1 MIGDFIFMHVP
12 QQHEIPLTNP
22 TPLPFMD
29 VTALQHQAT
38 LAIAQQ
44 DYPRAIALLGQC
56 ITAQPEVRS
65 HYWQLGLVYCLVDEP
80 LEAQWVWTAALAES
94 EADAV
99 AAGTAELIAFL
110 DRVALSYLQARQTH
124 VAEQL
129 YSQILELDADHL
141 AAHYNL
147 GTLLVNLNQ
156 LAAAVEHLRAAIA
169 LQPDLA
175 DAHHNLG
182 YALEKLGDQDGA
194 IASYT
199 QALALQPQLGD
210 THYRLG
216 LCYQQQGQPEAAIA
230 HFHQAIQQQPN
241 QPMAN
246 ALAHDAIAALCL
258 AQRDWAGAIAA
269 LGHVVQCQPQFA
281 AAYVAYYGQEDG
293 QAAQPGDA
301 CQTAKLRCLQH
312 WMADEGIADVQTNP
326 SQSNLVDLA
335 QLVAERI
342 VAKLT
347 QQTHDAGDRIQ
358 QDMDTAIALLQATLA
373 HPPAP
378 ASLSTLLTQ
387 LLTYQTQLRSPTATA
402 SAIAADAIAADAIP
416 APTQLYLSTPAWLTE
431 RGAQWSAS
439 PDTHYRAIG
448 TEEMIDLPPSRNPDG
463 FFATRFS
470 SPAPGVAIIP
480 QGRIYYQAL
489 ATAIVS
495 PDNFL
500 LADLSTYS
508 PFPDPQRPDP
518 SYPSRHPI
526 FSQPTLPTAQRFEQP
541 LIGLS
546 SLLTAN
552 YFHWM
557 TELLPSLYLLQQAG
571 IDLTAYSVAIHCYQG
586 LSFQV
591 ETLQAMG
598 IQPHQVIS
606 SLTTDHLQSASLI
619 VPSLPGYIAW
629 PPRWVC
635 EFLQAMLL
643 TQPNAA
649 APSALAQPATKRL
662 YISRQD
668 AKIRR
673 VLNEGAVLDVLRPLG
688 FEAVTLNGKTV
699 AEQAALFHSAAVIVA
714 PHGAGLTN
722 LAFCTP
728 GTQVLELFA
737 SSEEQWPTYW
747 AIAGQ
752 AQLQYHSLICS
763 GTGGSLLRTL
773 LYPNPNTED
782 IWVDLQQLRYTLA
795 AMGITA
801 PPVVRG

>member
-1 MIGDFIFMHVP
+1 
-12 QQHEIPLTNP
+12 
-22 TPLPFMD
+22 MD

-56 ITAQPEVRS
+56 ITAEPDVRS

-80 LEAQWVWTAALAES
+80 LEAQWVWMAALAES
-94 EADAV
+94 EPDAV
-99 AAGTAELIAFL
+99 AAGTAELIGFL
-110 DRVALSYLQARQTH
+110 DRVALSYLQARQTQ
-124 VAEQL
+124 VAEQI

-156 LAAAVEHLRAAIA
+156 LERAVEHLRAAIA

-182 YALEKLGDQDGA
+182 YALEKLGDQDSA

-199 QALALQPQLGD
+199 QALVLQPQLGD

-216 LCYQQQGQPEAAIA
+216 LCYQHQGQAKAAIA
-230 HFHQAIQQQPN
+230 QFRQAIQQQPN
-241 QPMAN
+241 QPISN

-258 AQRDWAGAIAA
+258 TERDWSGAIAA
-269 LGHVVQCQPQFA
+269 LGQVVQCQSQFA
-281 AAYVAYYGQEDG
+281 AAYMAYYGQDEG
-293 QAAQPGDA
+293 QISPPVDSLA
-301 CQTAKLRCLQH
+301 AKLRWLQH
-312 WMADEGIADVQTNP
+312 WMADGETPDVR
-326 SQSNLVDLA
+326 QSSSVDLA

-342 VAKLT
+342 LAKLT
-347 QQTHDAGDRIQ
+347 QQTHDAGERIQ
-358 QDMDTAIALLQATLA
+358 QELATAIALLQDTLA
-373 HPPAP
+373 LQPTAEP
-378 ASLSTLLTQ
+378 LSNLLAQ
-387 LLTYQTQLRSPTATA
+387 LLTYQTQVRSPAP
-402 SAIAADAIAADAIP
+402 SAIAPSADAIA
-416 APTQLYLSTPAWLTE
+416 APTQLYLSTPDWLTE

-439 PDTHYRAIG
+439 PDTHYRQIG
-448 TEEMIDLPPSRNPDG
+448 AEELIDLPASRNPDG
-463 FFATRFS
+463 FFAMRFTA
-470 SPAPGVAIIP
+470 PAPGVAIIP
-480 QGRIYYQAL
+480 QGRIYYQSL
-489 ATAIVS
+489 AAAIVT
-495 PDNFL
+495 PDHFL
-500 LADLSTYS
+500 LADLSPYS

-526 FSQPTLPTAQRFEQP
+526 FSQPTLPSPQRLEQP
-541 LIGLS
+541 LIALPG
-546 SLLTAN
+546 LLTAN

-557 TELLPSLYLLQQAG
+557 TELLPSLHLLQQAG
-571 IDLTAYSVAIHCYQG
+571 IDLTAYSLVIHGYQG
-586 LSFQV
+586 LPFQV
-591 ETLQAMG
+591 ETLTAMG
-598 IQPHQVIS
+598 IHPQQVIS
-606 SLTTDHLQSASLI
+606 SLTADHFQAAALI

-635 EFLQAMLL
+635 QFLQAMLL
-643 TQPNAA
+643 PQHNAA
-649 APSALAQPATKRL
+649 IAPSALAQPTAKRL

-673 VLNEGAVLDVLRPLG
+673 VLNEVAVVELLHPLG
-688 FEAVTLNGKTV
+688 FEVVTLNGKTV

-752 AQLQYHSLICS
+752 AQLEYHSLICP
-763 GTGGSLLRTL
+763 GTGGTTLRTL

-782 IWVDLQQLRYTLA
+782 IWVDLQQLQYTLV
-795 AMGITA
+795 AMGISASPSVSGRSLTA
-801 PPVVRG
+801 R